1 MKKFIGII
9 ILSVLNPFNL
19 FLLTLFVGK
28 NGWTRLA
35 RENYSID
42 SSPVDY
48 SMIVGS
54 FGGAAIIFF
63 IIMLLSDICLRKTY
77 EVDSLLL
84 NYLVSALLLGLLFF
98 FLLVIFNN
106 HYKTA

>member
-9 ILSVLNPFNL
+9 ILSILNPFNL

-28 NGWTRLA
+28 NGWTRLV
-35 RENYSID
+35 RENYSINN
-42 SSPVDY
+42 PVNYDFIFRSLGY
-48 SMIVGS
+48 STIS
-54 FGGAAIIFF
+54 FFMT
-63 IIMLLSDICLRKTY
+63 MLLISAFFRKLY